1 MTARREVAL
10 LLISSLLVCLLFGTH
25 LGPVHASDDMP
36 SSSTSPELS
45 YVMTINNTDAQNHRA
60 HIPTVIPL
68 VYELDCNLKSIN
80 HCYLGDEEKARKA
93 IESVALQGRPKKE
106 A

>member
-1 MTARREVAL
+1 MVTRKL
-10 LLISSLLVCLLFGTH
+10 TLKSL
-25 LGPVHASDDMP
+25 
-36 SSSTSPELS
+36 
-45 YVMTINNTDAQNHRA
+45 N
-60 HIPTVIPL
+60 IPTVIPL